1 MAKPK
6 QMIDA
11 LIEWDESLF
20 LYLNSLRADWLDP
33 VMRTLTGTFIWVPLY
48 AFLIYLLIRTYRM
61 QSIGYI
67 VGIALLILLADQFT
81 SGFMKPFF
89 ERLRPCHDPRWQGI
103 LFNYSGCGGQ
113 FGFASSHASN
123 TFAIATYFWLVFRTH
138 SSQWLFLWAAI
149 ISYTR
154 VYLGVH
160 YPADI
165 VVGGLVGIASGF
177 VVYHLIDKLKILL
190 QATKEPRS

>member
-1 MAKPK
+1 
-6 QMIDA
+6 MIDA

>member
-1 MAKPK
+1 
-6 QMIDA
+6 MIDA
-11 LIEWDESLF
+11 LIDWDESLF
-20 LYLNSLRADWLDP
+20 LYLNSIRTDWLDP
-33 VMRTLTGTFIWVPLY
+33 IMHTLTGTVVWVPLY
-48 AFLIYLLIRTYRM
+48 ALLLYFLIQKYRM

-67 VGIALLILLADQFT
+67 VGIAFLILLADQFT

-89 ERLRPCHDPRWQGI
+89 ERLRPCHDPRWHGI

-113 FGFASSHASN
+113 YGFASSHASN
-123 TFAIATYFWLVFRTH
+123 TFALASYFWLVFRTR

-177 VVYHLIDKLKILL
+177 IVYHLIGKLKTLL
-190 QATKEPRS
+190 QPAKESQA